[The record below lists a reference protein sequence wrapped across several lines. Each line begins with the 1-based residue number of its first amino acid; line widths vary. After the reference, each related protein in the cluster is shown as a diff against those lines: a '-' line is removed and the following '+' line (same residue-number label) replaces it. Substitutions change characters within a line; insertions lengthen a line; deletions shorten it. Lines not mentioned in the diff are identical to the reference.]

1 MANEIDV
8 WKVKQ
13 YGANVYHTAQ
23 QKGSKFEQFCRT
35 ETINGTS
42 KFLDILGPT
51 SAQDRTTRNPDT
63 PNVQMFHNRRMIT
76 MSDKDWGTLIDDMD
90 KLRMIHMP
98 ESDYLMAA
106 VNAFGRKKD
115 DMFVNSFIAPAY
127 EDVDGGTSVAFPNA
141 QKIAAVNDAGNALSD
156 LNIRTLLLAKE
167 KFDSADIDPDLPR
180 YMAIGPKQLKSL
192 LSTTQITNVDYNTV
206 KALVEGKVDTFLGFK
221 FIMSNRLLKQAY
233 GSYTLSTGEYNASG
247 TATSTDNRL
256 CLAWCGDAMI
266 RGMGQD
272 VTTEIAKRA
281 DKSFSNQLY
290 IKMSLGFMRM
300 EDVKTLV
307 INCKEV

>member
-1 MANEIDV
+1 MSNEIDV

-13 YGANVYHTAQ
+13 FGMNVYHTAQ
-23 QKGSKFEQFCRT
+23 QKGSKFEQYCRT
-35 ETINGTS
+35 EIIDGTA

-63 PNVQMFHNRRMIT
+63 PNVQMYHNRRMIT

-98 ESDYLMAA
+98 ESDYLRAA

-115 DMFVNSFIAPAY
+115 DMFVQAFIAPAY
-127 EDVDGGTSVAFPNA
+127 EDVNGGTTVALPDA
-141 QKIAAVNDAGNALSD
+141 QKIAAYSGSALTD
-156 LNIRTLLLAKE
+156 LNLNALLLAKE
-167 KFDSADIDPDLPR
+167 KFDAADIDPDMPR

-192 LSTTQITNVDYNTV
+192 LNTTEIKNSDYNTV
-206 KALVEGKVDTFLGFK
+206 KALAEGKIDTFLGFK
-221 FIMSNRLLKQAY
+221 FIMSNRLLKQSY
-233 GSYTLSTGEYNASG
+233 GSYSVSTGEVSSGG
-247 TATSTDNRL
+247 TATGSTNRL
-256 CLAWCGDAMI
+256 CYAWVGDAMI
-266 RGMGQD
+266 RGLGKEP
-272 VTTEIAKRA
+272 TTEIGKRA

-307 INCKEV
+307 ISCKEA

>member
-13 YGANVYHTAQ
+13 FGANVYHLAQ
-23 QKGSKFEQFCRT
+23 QKGSKFEQYCRT
-35 ETINGTS
+35 ETINGTA

-51 SAQDRTTRNPDT
+51 TALDRTTRNPDT
-63 PNVQMFHNRRMIT
+63 PNVQMYHNRRMIT

-115 DMFVNSFIAPAY
+115 DMFVQAFTAAAY
-127 EDVDGGTSVAFPNA
+127 EDVDGGTPVAYPSA
-141 QKIAAVNDAGNALSD
+141 QKIAASNGTALSN
-156 LNIRTLLLAKE
+156 LNVDTLLHAKE
-167 KFDSADIDPDLPR
+167 IFDAADIDPDMPR
-180 YMAIGPKQLKSL
+180 FMTVSPSQIRAL
-192 LSTTQITNVDYNTV
+192 LNTTQVTNSDYNTV
-206 KALVEGKVDTFLGFK
+206 KALAEGKVDTFCGFK
-221 FIMSNRLLKQAY
+221 FIVSNRLLKQAY
-233 GSYTLSTGEYNASG
+233 GSYTASTGVYNAGG
-247 TATSTDNRL
+247 TATSSDNNRM
-256 CLAWCGDAMI
+256 CLSWVGDAMI

-272 VTTEIAKRA
+272 ITTEIGKRA

-300 EDVKTLV
+300 EDAKTLV
-307 INCKEV
+307 INCKE

>member
-13 YGANVYHTAQ
+13 FGANVYHLAQ
-23 QKGSKFEQFCRT
+23 QKGSKFESMCRT
-35 ETINGTS
+35 ETINGTA

-51 SAQDRTTRNPDT
+51 SALDRTTRNPDT

-98 ESDYLMAA
+98 ESEYLTAA

-115 DMFVNSFIAPAY
+115 DMFVNAFIAPAY
-127 EDVDGGTSVAFPNA
+127 EDVDGGTTVALPSD

-180 YMAIGPKQLKSL
+180 YMAIGPKQIRSL
-192 LSTTQITNVDYNTV
+192 LSTTQVTNSDYNTV
-206 KALVEGKVDTFLGFK
+206 KALAEGKIDTFCGFK

-233 GSYTLSTGEYNASG
+233 GSYAAATGLYNEAG
-247 TATSTDNRL
+247 TATGASNRL
-256 CLAWCGDAMI
+256 CLAWVGDAMI

-307 INCKEV
+307 INCLES